1 MGRNPTDEPTTML
14 SGWGLYPRSEGRL
27 FEPETIDELG
37 RKLDRRGAISR
48 GLGRSYGDPALN
60 AGGQVVGMTRL
71 DRYLGFDEVSGV
83 LRCEAGVSLER
94 IIATFAPRGWFPM
107 ITPGTKYVTV
117 GGCIANDVHGKGH
130 HAQGSFAVCVQSM
143 RLMLADG
150 SVVTASRDENSEL
163 FWATFGGMGLTG
175 IVLEATI
182 KLRAIETTYYR
193 QKAIVV
199 PNLDAMLDAFDENNE
214 IFPYSVAYVDPTST
228 GERLGRGVLTVGD
241 HARKDELPPR
251 LAKRPFHVSGGSLAS
266 VPFELPSLTLNPVT
280 IRLVNGTIKN
290 VLAYAAAYAHYEKFF
305 YPLDA
310 IGHWNRGYGARG
322 FTQYQFVVP
331 LADGRRTMR
340 AILQAI
346 VSSGS
351 LPFLNILKRMGKESG
366 GHLSFPFEGYT
377 FAIDFPIRSDT
388 EALTRRLDAMVC
400 DAGGRIYLG
409 KDAFLDAASF
419 RAMYPRL
426 DEWRAIK
433 ERYDPRGTF
442 TSDQAR
448 RLDLAPGR

>member
-1 MGRNPTDEPTTML
+1 MGRNPTDTPTTML

-27 FEPETIDELG
+27 IEPETIDELSRG
-37 RKLDRRGAISR
+37 LDVRSTIPR
-48 GLGRSYGDPALN
+48 GLGRSYGDPAIN

-71 DRYLGFDEVSGV
+71 DRYLGFDEQTGV

-94 IIATFAPRGWFPM
+94 IIDTFAPRGWFPM

-117 GGCIANDVHGKGH
+117 GGCIANDIHGKGH
-130 HAQGSFAVCVQSM
+130 HAQGSFAVCVLSM
-143 RLMLADG
+143 QLLLANG
-150 SVVTASRDENSEL
+150 SIVTASREENSEL

-193 QKAIVV
+193 QKAIRVQ
-199 PNLDAMLDAFDENNE
+199 NLDEMLDAFDENNE
-214 IFPYSVAYVDPTST
+214 LFPYSVAYVDPTST
-228 GERLGRGVLTVGD
+228 GDKLGRGVLTVGD
-241 HARKDELPPR
+241 HARLDELPAR
-251 LAKRPFHVSGGSLAS
+251 LRKQPLRVSHGSLAS
-266 VPFELPSLTLNPVT
+266 VPFELPSITLNPVT

-290 VLAYAAAYAHYEKFF
+290 VLAYAGAVAHYEKFF

-310 IGHWNRGYGARG
+310 IGHWNRGYGSRG

-340 AILQAI
+340 GILQAI

-377 FAIDFPIRSDT
+377 FAIDFPIRGDT

-433 ERYDPRGTF
+433 QRYDPEGRF

-448 RLDLAPGR
+448 RLELTAAG

>member
-1 MGRNPTDEPTTML
+1 MGRDPTDEPVTML
-14 SGWGLYPRSEGRL
+14 SGWGLYPRSEARL
-27 FEPETIDELG
+27 FEPETIDEL
-37 RKLDRRGAISR
+37 RRGLDDRSAISR
-48 GLGRSYGDPALN
+48 GLGRSYGDPAIN
-60 AGGQVVGMTRL
+60 GGGQVVGMTRF
-71 DRYLGFDEVSGV
+71 DRYLGFDPASGV
-83 LRCEAGVSLER
+83 LTCEAGVSLER

-117 GGCIANDVHGKGH
+117 GGCIANDIHGKGH
-130 HAQGSFAVCVQSM
+130 HAQGSFAACVLSM
-143 RLMLADG
+143 RMLLADG
-150 SVVTASRDENSEL
+150 SIVTASREENSEL

-175 IVLEATI
+175 IVLDAVI

-199 PNLDAMLDAFDENNE
+199 QNLDEMLDAFDENNE

-228 GERLGRGVLTVGD
+228 GDRLGRGVLTVGD
-241 HARKDELPPR
+241 HARLDELPAR
-251 LAKRPFHVSGGSLAS
+251 ARRRPLHVSGGSLAS

-280 IRLVNGTIKN
+280 IRLVNETIKN
-290 VLAYAAAYAHYEKFF
+290 VLAYAAPYAHYEKFF

-346 VSSGS
+346 VSSGN

-388 EALTRRLDAMVC
+388 EALTRRLDDMVR

-426 DEWRAIK
+426 DDWLAIK
-433 ERYDPRGTF
+433 KRYDPQNRF

-448 RLDLAPGR
+448 RLQLAG